1 MIPALRVSPARRTR
15 LGHTSAM
22 RQHAHPM
29 LRPNRRRRR
38 IGATAVGSAL
48 LLLVTVALVARLPA
62 GASPTGLASGPNQV
76 VAQEPVPSSALSST
90 DAGVPSPAP
99 IPSAT
104 PQPTPPATNADAPGT
119 AAASTRLYP
128 AHIALDAWPPVTPEP
143 ISELTGY
150 VWPIAHPRL
159 TLPFGPTLWGTRVV
173 DGKLFH
179 DGVDLA
185 TFCNDRIVATHD
197 GVVLAAGRQFDNFL
211 GWVGD
216 LSAYYHRLDVHHLWP
231 DLPIVVVIDD
241 GNTYRSVYAHFWKI
255 VVKPGQRV
263 HAGQLIGY
271 EGMTGH
277 ATGCHLHYSIF
288 SPYQT
293 ATFGI
298 EAKVAKDMRLPR
310 LEIARINPLVVLP
323 YRRGIS
329 GSVKNLGGG

>member
-1 MIPALRVSPARRTR
+1 MIPGLRVRPTRPAP
-15 LGHTSAM
+15 LGHTSPM

-29 LRPNRRRRR
+29 RRSTRGHR
-38 IGATAVGSAL
+38 IGATAIIG
-48 LLLVTVALVARLPA
+48 ALVFVLTAALIGRLESGATPGALTA
-62 GASPTGLASGPNQV
+62 GANQAASQEPSSSSPAVSADAGGTASPSPT
-76 VAQEPVPSSALSST
+76 
-90 DAGVPSPAP
+90 
-99 IPSAT
+99 AT
-104 PQPTPPATNADAPGT
+104 PQPTPPATSADAPGT

-128 AHIALDAWPPVTPEP
+128 AHIALDAWPPVVPKP
-143 ISELTGY
+143 LSALTGY

-159 TLPFGPTLWGTRVV
+159 TLPFGPTPWGSRVV

-185 TFCNDRIVATHD
+185 TFCNDRIVATHN

-211 GWVGD
+211 GWVGE

-241 GNTYRSVYAHFWKI
+241 GNTYRSVYAHFWKV

-310 LEIARINPLVVLP
+310 LEIARVDPLLVLP

-329 GSVKNLGGG
+329 GSVKNLGGS

>member
-1 MIPALRVSPARRTR
+1 MIPALRVSPARRPR
-15 LGHTSAM
+15 VGHTSAM
-22 RQHAHPM
+22 RQHAHPVR
-29 LRPNRRRRR
+29 RPSRGLRR
-38 IGATAVGSAL
+38 IGATAVGAAL
-48 LLLVTVALVARLPA
+48 VLLVIAALAGRLPI
-62 GASPTGLASGPNQV
+62 GASPSGLTAEPNRV
-76 VAQEPVPSSALSST
+76 VAQEPSTPRPAAST
-90 DAGVPSPAP
+90 DAVQTASSSPSQS
-99 IPSAT
+99 PSAT
-104 PQPTPPATNADAPGT
+104 PQPTPPGTTADAPGT
-119 AAASTRLYP
+119 TAVSTRLYP
-128 AHIALDAWPPVTPEP
+128 AHIALDAWPPTTPEP
-143 ISELTGY
+143 ISELAGY

-159 TLPFGPTLWGTRVV
+159 TLPFGPTLWGSRVV

-185 TFCNDRIVATHD
+185 TFCNDRILATHD
-197 GVVLAAGRQFDNFL
+197 GVVIAAGRQFDNFL

-216 LSAYYHRLDVHHLWP
+216 LSAYYHRLNVHHLWP

-255 VVKPGQRV
+255 VVHAGQRV
-263 HAGQLIGY
+263 RAGQLIGY

-293 ATFGI
+293 TTFGI

-310 LEIARINPLVVLP
+310 LEIARIDPLLVLP

-329 GSVKNLGGG
+329 GSAKH

>member
-1 MIPALRVSPARRTR
+1 MIPALRVSPTRQSR
-15 LGHTSAM
+15 LGHTSPM

-29 LRPNRRRRR
+29 RRPIRGRRR
-38 IGATAVGSAL
+38 IGATAVAGVLVFVVTAAL
-48 LLLVTVALVARLPA
+48 IGRLESGATPGALTA
-62 GASPTGLASGPNQV
+62 GANQVASQEPSLSSAAASADAGGTASPSPT
-76 VAQEPVPSSALSST
+76 
-90 DAGVPSPAP
+90 
-99 IPSAT
+99 AT
-104 PQPTPPATNADAPGT
+104 PQPTPPATSADAPGT

-128 AHIALDAWPPVTPEP
+128 AHIALDAWPPVEP
-143 ISELTGY
+143 KPLSALTGY

-159 TLPFGPTLWGTRVV
+159 TLPFGPTPWGSRVV
-173 DGKLFH
+173 DRKLFH

-241 GNTYRSVYAHFWKI
+241 GNTYRSVYAHFWKV
-255 VVKPGQRV
+255 VVKPRQRV
-263 HAGQLIGY
+263 HPGQLIGY

-298 EAKVAKDMRLPR
+298 QAKVAKDMRLPR
-310 LEIARINPLVVLP
+310 LEIARVDPLLILP

-329 GSVKNLGGG
+329 GSVKNLGGS